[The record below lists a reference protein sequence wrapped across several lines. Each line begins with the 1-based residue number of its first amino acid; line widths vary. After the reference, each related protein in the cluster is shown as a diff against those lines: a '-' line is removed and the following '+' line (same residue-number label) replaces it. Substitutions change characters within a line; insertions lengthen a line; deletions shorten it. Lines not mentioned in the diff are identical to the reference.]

1 MIKKVYLPLLFLFV
15 TAVMQE
21 FVMSRITLFNVS
33 ADVVTIFLAY
43 IAVTTNKNPN
53 TSFGFAAGVLTGLLS
68 GNLGLNMLARTVGSF
83 IAGYFHTPKESHAT
97 AKQKSKRFYG
107 AIIVATLCTNA
118 ILVAAENPLGF
129 STVYRIV
136 VFGMLE
142 SFYNLI
148 FAVILDW
155 LFLRQSL
162 VN

>member
-1 MIKKVYLPLLFLFV
+1 MIKKVYLPLFFLFL
-15 TAVMQE
+15 TSVMQE
-21 FVMSRITLFNVS
+21 YSVSHLTLFNVS

-43 IAVTTNKNPN
+43 IAVTTNRNTN
-53 TSFGFAAGVLTGLLS
+53 TSFGFAAGVLAGFLS
-68 GNLGLNMLARTVGSF
+68 GNMGLHMLARTVGSF

-107 AIIVATLCTNA
+107 AVIVATLCTNA
-118 ILVAAENPLGF
+118 ILAATHDPLGF

-136 VFGMLE
+136 VFGLLE
-142 SFYNLI
+142 SLFNLI
-148 FAVILDW
+148 LAVILDW